1 MRTTITI
8 PEELLEQA
16 QKLTGKTGYSDA
28 IVTSIEEYVALRKR
42 LSLLED
48 LFQHK
53 PVQAMDRV
61 KKLRR
66 KRAWSS

>member
-8 PEELLEQA
+8 PEELLKQA
-16 QKLTGKTGYSDA
+16 QQLTGKTGYSDA
-28 IVTSIEEYVALRKR
+28 IVTSIADYVALRKR

-53 PVQAMDRV
+53 SAQTLDRI
-61 KKLRR
+61 KKSRR
-66 KRAWSS
+66 KRVWSS

>member
-8 PEELLEQA
+8 SEALLSEA

-28 IVTSIEEYVALRKR
+28 IVTSIEDYIALRKR

-48 LFQHK
+48 LFERKTPHTL
-53 PVQAMDRV
+53 DRI
-61 KKLRR
+61 KKARR
-66 KRAWSS
+66 KNAWSS

>member
-8 PEELLEQA
+8 PEELLKEA

-28 IVTSIEEYVALRKR
+28 IVTSIEDYIALRKR

-48 LFQHK
+48 LFERKTPH
-53 PVQAMDRV
+53 ALDRV
-61 KKLRR
+61 KKSRR
-66 KRAWSS
+66 KNAWSS